1 MENCRKTLED
11 FDAGLID
18 VAGNST
24 SAAGP
29 NNIRSASRVA
39 FQQTAPLRSRPSSIS
54 SDIEM
59 TYVRSRAASMGSN
72 NANQESESSNQI
84 VDLTMED

>member
-24 SAAGP
+24 GAAGP
-29 NNIRSASRVA
+29 NNIRSASRAA
-39 FQQTAPLRSRPSSIS
+39 FQQTAPLCNRSSSIS
-54 SDIEM
+54 PDIEI
-59 TYVRSRAASMGSN
+59 TYVRSRAASMHM
-72 NANQESESSNQI
+72 
-84 VDLTMED
+84 DD